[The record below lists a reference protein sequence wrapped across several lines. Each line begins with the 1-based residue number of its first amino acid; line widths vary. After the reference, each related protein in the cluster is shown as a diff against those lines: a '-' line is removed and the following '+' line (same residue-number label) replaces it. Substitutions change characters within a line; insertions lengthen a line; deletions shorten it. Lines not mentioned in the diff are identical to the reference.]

1 MLLKVGYEC
10 IMQFSAQVVV
20 VELVIKHKDI
30 LMGGGGGEFVCT

>member
-10 IMQFSAQVVV
+10 IMQFSARVVG

-30 LMGGGGGEFVCT
+30 LMGGGGECVCT